1 MKMRTPSRIVVTE
14 SCRFPILWT
23 SLTYCHS
30 RARKS
35 FQPSSKAKTGLNS
48 AKATT
53 FEGALNIIARMK
65 KAAAILGE
73 CGGIIILLTIY
84 ASDRRGQRKAAYGG
98 PNRCRYS
105 VELRNALTS

>member
-1 MKMRTPSRIVVTE
+1 MKMRTPSRTVVTE

-48 AKATT
+48 AKATI
-53 FEGALNIIARMK
+53 FAGMLNIIARMK

-73 CGGIIILLTIY
+73 CRGIITLRIY
-84 ASDRRGQRKAAYGG
+84 AREQRGQRREAYGAIG
-98 PNRCRYS
+98 CRHL
-105 VELRNALTS
+105 VAHVGTR